1 LENNKTMKHLQTF
14 ESFIG
19 EAHSSD
25 KVKDD
30 MVKLFVKAG
39 FAKPNIGSASVYVS
53 LPNDTMKAPAEIVK
67 LDKEIK
73 KWAKSNDGVLTTKTA
88 VGYSSG
94 NDFSV
99 MIASGSARVG
109 KVYHKTAR
117 KNADII
123 LKNGMFAR
131 EANGHSDTFGAGL
144 SGSNSTEQ
152 LYRATFAVTSI
163 GAARKLDQYFD
174 FGDDPVILEI
184 NGKGYSWMPDPLMPP
199 DMKSVFTYDDI
210 KANDISIKQ

>member
-1 LENNKTMKHLQTF
+1 MKHIKLF
-14 ESFIG
+14 EQFIN
-19 EAHSSD
+19 EAYSSD
-25 KVKDD
+25 KVRDAII
-30 MVKLFVKAG
+30 KLFIKAG
-39 FAKPNIGSASVYVS
+39 FNNPVIDSRSISVK

-67 LDKEIK
+67 LEKEIK

-123 LKNGMFAR
+123 LKNGMSAR

-210 KANDISIKQ
+210 KAEDISIKE

>member
-1 LENNKTMKHLQTF
+1 
-14 ESFIG
+14 
-19 EAHSSD
+19 
-25 KVKDD
+25 
-30 MVKLFVKAG
+30 
-39 FAKPNIGSASVYVS
+39 
-53 LPNDTMKAPAEIVK
+53 
-67 LDKEIK
+67 
-73 KWAKSNDGVLTTKTA
+73 
-88 VGYSSG
+88 
-94 NDFSV
+94 

-109 KVYHKTAR
+109 KAYHKTAR

-123 LKNGMFAR
+123 LKNGMSAR

-152 LYRATFAVTSI
+152 LYSATFAVTSI

-184 NGKGYSWMPDPLMPP
+184 NGKGYDWMPDPLMPP

-210 KANDISIKQ
+210 KAEDISIKE

>member
-1 LENNKTMKHLQTF
+1 MKHIKLF
-14 ESFIG
+14 EQFIN
-19 EAHSSD
+19 EAYSSD
-25 KVKDD
+25 KVKDEI
-30 MVKLFVKAG
+30 VKLFIKAG
-39 FAKPNIGSASVYVS
+39 FNDPVIGSRSISVE
-53 LPNDTMKAPAEIVK
+53 LPNDTKKAPAEIVK
-67 LDKEIK
+67 LEKEIK

-123 LKNGMFAR
+123 LKSGMSAR

-152 LYRATFAVTSI
+152 LYSATFAVTSI

-210 KANDISIKQ
+210 KAEDISIKE

>member
-1 LENNKTMKHLQTF
+1 MKHIKIF
-14 ESFIG
+14 EDFIN
-19 EAHSSD
+19 EAYSSD
-25 KVKDD
+25 KVSDAI
-30 MVKLFVKAG
+30 VKLFIKAG
-39 FAKPNIGSASVYVS
+39 FNDPVIGSRSISVE
-53 LPNDTMKAPAEIVK
+53 LPNDTKKAPAEIVK
-67 LDKEIK
+67 LEKEIK

-123 LKNGMFAR
+123 LKNGMSAR
-131 EANGHSDTFGAGL
+131 EANGHSDTFGSGL

-152 LYRATFAVTSI
+152 LYSATFAVTSI

-210 KANDISIKQ
+210 KAEDISIKE

>member
-1 LENNKTMKHLQTF
+1 MKHIKLF
-14 ESFIG
+14 EEFIN
-19 EAHSSD
+19 EAYSPD
-25 KVKDD
+25 KVKDAI
-30 MVKLFVKAG
+30 VKLFVKAG
-39 FAKPNIGSASVYVS
+39 FDNPTIGSRSISVE
-53 LPNDTMKAPAEIVK
+53 LPNDTKKAPAEIVK
-67 LDKEIK
+67 LEKEIK

-117 KNADII
+117 KNAEAI
-123 LKNGMFAR
+123 LKNGMSAR
-131 EANGHSDTFGAGL
+131 EANGHSDTFGSGL

-184 NGKGYSWMPDPLMPP
+184 NGKGYDWMPDPLMPP

-210 KANDISIKQ
+210 KPEDIKIKE

>member
-1 LENNKTMKHLQTF
+1 MKHIKLF
-14 ESFIG
+14 EQFIN
-19 EAHSSD
+19 EAYSSD
-25 KVKDD
+25 KVSDAI
-30 MVKLFVKAG
+30 VKLFIKAG
-39 FAKPNIGSASVYVS
+39 FNDPVIGSRSISVE
-53 LPNDTMKAPAEIVK
+53 LPNDTKKAPVEIVK
-67 LDKEIK
+67 LEKEIK

-109 KVYHKTAR
+109 KAYHKTAR

-123 LKNGMFAR
+123 LKNGMSAR
-131 EANGHSDTFGAGL
+131 EANGHSDTFGSGL

-152 LYRATFAVTSI
+152 LYSATFAVTSI

-184 NGKGYSWMPDPLMPP
+184 NGKGYDWMPDPLMPP

-210 KANDISIKQ
+210 KAEDISIKE

>member
-1 LENNKTMKHLQTF
+1 MQYIKLF
-14 ESFIG
+14 EQFIN
-19 EAHSSD
+19 EAYSSD
-25 KVKDD
+25 KVKDA
-30 MVKLFVKAG
+30 MVKLFANAG
-39 FAKPNIGSASVYVS
+39 FTEPVIGSRSISVE
-53 LPNDTMKAPAEIVK
+53 LPNDTKKAPAEIVK
-67 LDKEIK
+67 LEKEIK
-73 KWAKSNDGVLTTKTA
+73 KWAKSNDGVLTTAIA

-99 MIASGSARVG
+99 TIASGSARVG
-109 KVYHKTAR
+109 KAYHKTAR
-117 KNADII
+117 KNAEAI
-123 LKNGMFAR
+123 LKNGMSAR
-131 EANGHSDTFGAGL
+131 EANGHSDTFGSGL

-184 NGKGYSWMPDPLMPP
+184 NGKGYDWMPDPLMPP

-210 KANDISIKQ
+210 KAEDIKIKE